1 MGVNP
6 NPGLSKASNRAS
18 VPRVEPE
25 HRRSAINE
33 RGRYHYI
40 LREAP
45 LLHNTA
51 TFESKPRTHPMT
63 RFTRR
68 QFVVGAAAGAA
79 ALSFPIRR
87 VLGANETVNMAF
99 IGVGGRGT
107 HSAKWFGEIPGV
119 RVAAVCDVDKGHI
132 GAAQKSLDAQGIKDV
147 KGH

>member
-6 NPGLSKASNRAS
+6 NAVLSNASNRTSVLAS
-18 VPRVEPE
+18 IPSMGAVPSTNADVTIT
-25 HRRSAINE
+25 S
-33 RGRYHYI
+33 

-45 LLHNTA
+45 PLHNTTTVGPKA
-51 TFESKPRTHPMT
+51 RTHPMT

-79 ALSFPIRR
+79 ALSLPIRR

-107 HSAKWFGEIPGV
+107 HSAKWFGAIPGV
-119 RVAAVCDVDKGHI
+119 RVASVCDADKGH
-132 GAAQKSLDAQGIKDV
+132 
-147 KGH
+147 